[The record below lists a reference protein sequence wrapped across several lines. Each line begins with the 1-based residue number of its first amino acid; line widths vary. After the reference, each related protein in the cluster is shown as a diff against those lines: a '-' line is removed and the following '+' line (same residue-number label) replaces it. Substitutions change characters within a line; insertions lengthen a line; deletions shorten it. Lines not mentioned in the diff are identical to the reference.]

1 LCTWNEQPSSNFI
14 CEKGKAAP
22 VESDVI
28 FNDWST
34 QDCIT
39 YVKLFFEKV
48 MALCLFNLVMKRFIV
63 NRHTAEKWIMTVNV
77 SQVSFRLAA

>member
-1 LCTWNEQPSSNFI
+1 MQGQPDGGLKQTNLRLI
-14 CEKGKAAP
+14 VN
-22 VESDVI
+22 VESDVS

-48 MALCLFNLVMKRFIV
+48 MALCLFNLVMKKFIV
-63 NRHTAEKWIMTVNV
+63 NRHTAELT
-77 SQVSFRLAA
+77 